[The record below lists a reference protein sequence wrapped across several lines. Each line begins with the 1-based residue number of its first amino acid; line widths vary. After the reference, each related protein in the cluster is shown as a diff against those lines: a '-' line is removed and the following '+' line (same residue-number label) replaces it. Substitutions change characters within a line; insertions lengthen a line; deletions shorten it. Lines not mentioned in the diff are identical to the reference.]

1 MINTT
6 LLEMIQSDGG
16 LHAVY
21 KRGLGVELDQKV
33 TVGEHT
39 AQILW
44 AYADKLRLAVGFTSS
59 GNLSVRNGIR
69 LQTREGEEVPM
80 INGSRGKPPVY
91 FFHFDVAGLNSLKD
105 LQLVLLPESAVVPLT
120 LKFSLEQDQT
130 VATLHAEEAVTDQ
143 NITLTLREVIVTPT
157 QTRWTV
163 CFVPPVTNRNWTVLP
178 SLLEIQETNGS
189 RLVSGKGE
197 EDGEI
202 CDQFLYN
209 KAIFDTGNQSHLEIR
224 ELVGSGTG
232 GGNDQVRIKGNWRFD
247 FTLS

>member
-1 MINTT
+1 MNTT

-21 KRGLGVELDQKV
+21 KSGLGVELDQTV

-39 AQILW
+39 AQLLW
-44 AYADKLRLAVGFTSS
+44 AYADKLRLAVGFTST

-69 LQTREGEEVPM
+69 LQTREAEEVPM
-80 INGSRGKPPVY
+80 MNGSRGKPPVY
-91 FFHFDVAGLNSLKD
+91 LFHFDVVRLDSLDD
-105 LQLVLLPESAVVPLT
+105 LQLVLLPESAIVPLT
-120 LKFSLEQDQT
+120 LKFSVEQDQT
-130 VATLHAEEAVTDQ
+130 VAIFHSTQAVTDQ

-163 CFVPPVTNRNWTVLP
+163 CFFPPDANRNWTVIP
-178 SLLEIQETNGS
+178 SLLEMQETNGS
-189 RLVSGKGE
+189 RPVTGVGE

-202 CDQFLYN
+202 CEEFLYN
-209 KAIFDTGNQSHLEIR
+209 KAIFDTGNESHLEIA
-224 ELVGSGTG
+224 ELVGFGAG

-247 FTLS
+247 FTIS